1 MSLTDLVEI
10 VALAVFALNSLAIY
24 IFFFYHLSRHTGAL
38 QRGADC
44 DLPGT
49 VAERRRLL
57 ELEGDDG
64 ETARK
69 IKLAARLKVAPP
81 PEPKIRR
88 LLKQAGENDSG
99 SIERFQRR
107 TLGFVAVGILLGLC
121 LGIGIGA
128 TAAGIALGTFIGTL
142 VPVYEVSRKAT
153 EREHQFMIS
162 IAALI
167 RPLSITLEQGLD
179 LTTALKKLVTNAGL
193 GAGSDP
199 VIRLFEDALEA
210 ARAKGTDIR
219 PILREVVKEVG
230 SPHFTRLC
238 GILQLTDSHAAGWRN
253 HLDQFGA
260 ELEDLISLFP
270 AAQRASLPRHRPEQF
285 FPTKSPRP

>member
-1 MSLTDLVEI
+1 MSLTHLVEI
-10 VALAVFALNSLAIY
+10 GAVAVFVANTVAIY
-24 IFFFYHLSRHTGAL
+24 LLFFRHLSSQSEAL
-38 QRGADC
+38 QKGTDC

-88 LLKQAGENDSG
+88 LLKQSGENDSV

-107 TLGFVAVGILLGLC
+107 ALGFIAVGFVCGLC

-128 TAAGIALGTFIGTL
+128 TAAGIALGTLIGTL
-142 VPVYEVSRKAT
+142 APVYELSRKAE

-179 LTTALKKLVTNAGL
+179 LTTALKTLVTNAGL
-193 GAGSDP
+193 SAGADP

-210 ARAKGTDIR
+210 ARAKGTDVR
-219 PILREVVKEVG
+219 PILRELVKEVG

-260 ELEDLISLFP
+260 ELGDLISLLP
-270 AAQRASLPRHRPEQF
+270 AAQRTSLPHHRPEQF
-285 FPTKSPRP
+285 FPTKSRP